1 MHIHY
6 FQHDHF
12 EDLGYIGDWAAV
24 HNYTTSVTRF
34 DLKPEIPAHENYD
47 WLVVLGGKMSV
58 NDSEKFPWL
67 KAEIEFIK
75 DAIDKGKI
83 VIGICLG
90 SQLVAKACGAD
101 VFKNTEPEMGFWP
114 VTFNETAK
122 NDPVFRYF
130 RNDMTVL
137 HVHFDTFSLPE
148 GVVSMAN
155 SAATACQAFR
165 LGKNVFAFQF
175 HFEVTPQN
183 VAGFITEIEPELV
196 AGKYSQTAE
205 QMLKLADCGN
215 QNNLVFDKVLDEI
228 RALTD
233 ISNNCGTAN

>member
-12 EDLGYIGDWAAV
+12 EDLGFIGDWAAG
-24 HNYTTSVTRF
+24 HNFTTSVTRF
-34 DLKPEIPAHENYD
+34 DMKAEIPAHEDYD

-90 SQLVAKACGAD
+90 SQLVAKACGSD
-101 VFKNTEPEMGFWP
+101 VFRNTEPELGFWP
-114 VTFNETAK
+114 VTFLETAK
-122 NDPVFRYF
+122 NDSVFRHF

-148 GVVSMAN
+148 RAVSMAN
-155 SAATACQAFR
+155 SAVTPCQAFR

-183 VAGFITEIEPELV
+183 VAGFIREIEPELV
-196 AGKYSQTAE
+196 EGKYSQTAE
-205 QMLKLADCGN
+205 QMLERTDCCS

-228 RALTD
+228 LALTD
-233 ISNNCGTAN
+233 ISINP